1 LSKLFR
7 GRFAVGVIHLPRL
20 PYTYARGTSVEE
32 LVDRAVKEAKAF
44 EEAGFS
50 GVLVENFGDKPY
62 TKRVSDPLALA
73 AMAVVVR
80 EVAKSVSIPVG
91 VNLLRNSGLEA
102 YSMAVA
108 AGGKFIRVNALV
120 EALITDSGIVEP
132 EAPRLRAVKLNY
144 PEVEVFADLV
154 CKHGASITFTE
165 ASAIRGQLEALRSIV
180 LDAAERGGADYIVVT
195 GPRTG
200 EAPEPEFVKRVAEIS
215 LVPVVIGSG
224 ATPDNVCSLLK
235 HAQGVIV
242 GSYVKAGSRAGSPVD
257 IERARRFISALRS
270 C

>member
-1 LSKLFR
+1 
-7 GRFAVGVIHLPRL
+7 
-20 PYTYARGTSVEE
+20 VEE
-32 LVDRAVKEAKAF
+32 LVDRAVKDARAL

-62 TKRVSDPLALA
+62 PKRVSDPLALA

-80 EVAKSVSIPVG
+80 EVVKSVSIPVG

-102 YSMAVA
+102 YSIAVV
-108 AGGKFIRVNALV
+108 AGGRFIRVNALV
-120 EALITDSGIVEP
+120 EILITDSGIVEP

-144 PEVEVFADLV
+144 LGVEVFADVV
-154 CKHGASITFTE
+154 CKHGVSLTFAE
-165 ASAIRGQLEALRSIV
+165 ASAIRGQLEALRSLI
-180 LDAAERGGADYIVVT
+180 LDAVERGGADYIVVT
-195 GPRTG
+195 GSRTG

-215 LVPVVIGSG
+215 PVPVVIGSG

-235 HAQGVIV
+235 HAWGVIV
-242 GSYVKAGSRAGSPVD
+242 GSYVKVGGRAGSPVD

>member
-1 LSKLFR
+1 
-7 GRFAVGVIHLPRL
+7 
-20 PYTYARGTSVEE
+20 VEE
-32 LVDRAVKEAKAF
+32 LVEGAVKDAKAL

-50 GVLVENFGDKPY
+50 GVLIENFGDKPY
-62 TKRVSDPLALA
+62 PKRVSDPLALA

-80 EVAKSVSIPVG
+80 EVVKSVSIPVG

-102 YSMAVA
+102 YSIAIA
-108 AGGKFIRVNALV
+108 AGGNFIRVNALV
-120 EALITDSGIVEP
+120 EVLITDSGIIEP

-165 ASAIRGQLEALRSIV
+165 ASATRGQLEALRSLI
-180 LDAAERGGADYIVVT
+180 LDAVERGGADYIVVT
-195 GPRTG
+195 GSRTG
-200 EAPEPEFVKRVAEIS
+200 EAPEQEFVKRVAEAS
-215 LVPVVIGSG
+215 PAPVVVGSG
-224 ATPDNVCSLLK
+224 AMPDNVCSLLR

-242 GSYVKAGSRAGSPVD
+242 GSYVKIGGRAGNPVD
-257 IERARRFISALRS
+257 IERAKKFISALRS